1 MGTLLDSLATGFDG
15 DDARRAALDDAL
27 RDGLPGPRSE
37 RWKYTSLRALERR
50 SFAPA
55 DLHLH
60 AGQPVTIHFVNTGS
74 GGHDFTAPEF
84 FTAATMDAANR
95 ARVGGAKGRVSLGKG
110 ESSDVTLTPRA
121 GTYKAHCSHFMHSS
135 FGMTGKIVVD

>member
-1 MGTLLDSLATGFDG
+1 MRILPLTL
-15 DDARRAALDDAL
+15 AALVLSVPVTAAETQGQVTVTL
-27 RDGLPGPRSE
+27 
-37 RWKYTSLRALERR
+37 ANF
-50 SFAPA
+50 SFTPA

-84 FTAATMDAANR
+84 FAAATMDTANR
-95 ARVGGAKGRVSLGKG
+95 ARVGGKQGRVSLGKG

-121 GTYKAHCSHFMHSS
+121 GTYKAHCSHFMHGAM
-135 FGMTGKIVVD
+135 GMTGTVVVD